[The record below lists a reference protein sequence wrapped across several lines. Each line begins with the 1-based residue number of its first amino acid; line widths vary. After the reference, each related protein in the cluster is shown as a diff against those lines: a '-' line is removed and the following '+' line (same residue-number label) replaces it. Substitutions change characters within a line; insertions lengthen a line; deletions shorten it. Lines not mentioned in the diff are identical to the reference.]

1 MINTN
6 ERTHMY
12 HVLQKIG
19 KEDFF
24 SVDKLRK
31 PIKTFDEA
39 VEKVK
44 ALKVLDDNATTYII
58 TQKVDNE

>member
-19 KEDFF
+19 QEDFF
-24 SVDKLRK
+24 CVDKLRK